1 MYVIER
7 SMVSRGGWMRSN
19 EIILFI
25 TEYDVVFNTLN
36 TVRSVKYE

>member
-1 MYVIER
+1 MNVQMD
-7 SMVSRGGWMRSN
+7 SPSGWMRSS

-36 TVRSVKYE
+36 SDP